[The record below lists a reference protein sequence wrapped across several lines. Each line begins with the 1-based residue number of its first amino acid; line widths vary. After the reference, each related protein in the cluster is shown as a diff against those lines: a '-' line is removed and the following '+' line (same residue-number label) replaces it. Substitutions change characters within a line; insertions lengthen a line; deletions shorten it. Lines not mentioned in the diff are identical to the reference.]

1 MNDFLKACPA
11 VFVFWMLLVFP
22 GIASGFGAEGHRI
35 AGRVAHTRL
44 CARAE
49 LQIEA
54 LGGGRRLEELGLWAD
69 WIRSADRWSHSGPWH
84 YMNVADDV
92 PLERYRSPREGDVL
106 WAIAHFGGQLADTS
120 LARELRMDALRFLTH
135 FVVDLHQPLHVGRAS
150 DRGGN
155 RVQVTVQGAKMN
167 LHRFWDSE
175 AIRLAG
181 FSEDAYVQSA
191 LALVEVDGGRW
202 TGGTP
207 LDWARESR
215 NLRPRVYDFGR
226 PGSLLPQAYLESA
239 ANITRLRLAQAG
251 VRLASE
257 INRAFCDEPV
267 GSGRELAPAQDT
279 YGRILAE

>member
-1 MNDFLKACPA
+1 
-11 VFVFWMLLVFP
+11 
-22 GIASGFGAEGHRI
+22 
-35 AGRVAHTRL
+35 
-44 CARAE
+44 
-49 LQIEA
+49 
-54 LGGGRRLEELGLWAD
+54 
-69 WIRSADRWSHSGPWH
+69 
-84 YMNVADDV
+84 MNVADNV

-191 LALVEVDGGRW
+191 LALVEVDAGRW

-207 LDWARESR
+207 LGWARESR

-257 INRAFCDEPV
+257 INRAFCDESAGP
-267 GSGRELAPAQDT
+267 GRELAPAQDAH
-279 YGRILAE
+279 GRILAE